1 MFFKK
6 KVIKPVGCKVSY
18 NTESNIPT
26 VKKTEKKEPKEAKHP
41 KKETIKEEAPI
52 VENKALEK

>member
-18 NTESNIPT
+18 NTESNMPT
-26 VKKTEKKEPKEAKHP
+26 VKKTEKKEPKEQ
-41 KKETIKEEAPI
+41 KKTK
-52 VENKALEK
+52 NNFSKLGTG

>member
-52 VENKALEK
+52 VEK

>member
-6 KVIKPVGCKVSY
+6 KVIKPVGCKVNH
-18 NTESNIPT
+18 NTESNIPA
-26 VKKTEKKEPKEAKHP
+26 VKEIEKKEPKEAKRP

-52 VENKALEK
+52 VENKELEK

>member
-6 KVIKPVGCKVSY
+6 KVIKPAGCKVSH
-18 NTESNIPT
+18 NTESNIPA
-26 VKKTEKKEPKEAKHP
+26 VKEIEKKEPKEAKRP

-52 VENKALEK
+52 VENKELEK

>member
-6 KVIKPVGCKVSY
+6 KVIRPVGCKVSH
-18 NTESNIPT
+18 NTESNIPA
-26 VKKTEKKEPKEAKHP
+26 VKEIEKKEPKEAKRP

-52 VENKALEK
+52 VENKELEK